1 MNLTPRHRKIAHTIW
16 ECAGQ
21 LDDVA
26 RRERV
31 RPRTLRRWLRD
42 ADFRALLAEDSFE
55 PILQATSAML
65 RWAPV
70 AVSRLIQDLDS
81 ESASDA
87 RQAAREIL
95 KLALDTQREL
105 VRPIED
111 GAQDVPEASVGAG
124 DPLGR
129 RVASLSDDQ
138 LARILGILNEAT
150 GGAQRATSGRTKGG
164 GS

>member
-1 MNLTPRHRKIAHTIW
+1 MNLTPRHRKIAHAIW

-26 RRERV
+26 RREHV
-31 RPRTLRRWLRD
+31 RPGTLRRWLRNP
-42 ADFRALLAEDSFE
+42 DFRALLAEDSFE

-70 AVSRLIQDLDS
+70 AVSRLIRDLDS
-81 ESASDA
+81 ESAADA

-105 VRPIED
+105 VRPIDD
-111 GAQDVPEASVGAG
+111 GPRNVNEPTVAAA

-129 RVASLSDDQ
+129 RVAALSDDQ
-138 LARILGILNEAT
+138 LARVLGILNEAA
-150 GGAQRATSGRTKGG
+150 GAAQRPTSPNTKGARP
-164 GS
+164 

>member
-1 MNLTPRHRKIAHTIW
+1 
-16 ECAGQ
+16 
-21 LDDVA
+21 
-26 RRERV
+26 V
-31 RPRTLRRWLRD
+31 RPSTLRKWLRD
-42 ADFRALLAEDSFE
+42 PDFRALLSEDSFE

-111 GAQDVPEASVGAG
+111 GPQDVNQPSVAAA

-129 RVASLSDDQ
+129 RVAALSDDQ

-150 GGAQRATSGRTKGG
+150 ASAQHAASPNTEGARP
-164 GS
+164 